1 MTEPDIDV
9 RERAV
14 KGVGWNGISQVTRQ
28 AFQFIVTAILAR
40 LLLPSDFGIIG
51 MAIIFTGLIFSL
63 REFGLSAAIVQ
74 RKGLDD
80 LHLSSSFWANI
91 AGGLVLFGICA
102 AIAPLAARFFKND
115 LVAPVLIVS
124 SLGLI
129 ISSFGVVHRASLL
142 RRLDFKAVAVAEI
155 GSSFG
160 YGIVSILLAALGFGV
175 WALVY
180 GTLCGTFLGVVLWW
194 IGFRWRPS
202 FSFSRQKFL
211 DLFRF
216 GANVMGTGI
225 VSYCH
230 QNVDYLV
237 IGRRLGASPLGIY
250 TLAFKL
256 VSLPLT
262 KISYV
267 VTGVTFPAFSRMQDD
282 DARLRRG
289 YTKTVRYI
297 SLFTLPILA
306 GLMVLAPQFV
316 RVIYGPKWLGAI
328 IPLRIMCLLGV
339 LKAVGTTVGSVL
351 KAKGRPDIE
360 LKYNSLLLVGM
371 SLAVVIGS
379 FYGIVGVAM
388 AVTLLVVIAFPMIQ
402 AVTNRLIN
410 LSFREYLVSLWP
422 AVFASSAMAVLVLV
436 WKSAMSWFLP
446 GRNLLLLVSST
457 GLGIVLYW
465 GILRLMGIEEMKEF
479 PLLLSQFPL
488 VRRLVGRRAGGT
500 GFGGGS

>member
-1 MTEPDIDV
+1 
-9 RERAV
+9 
-14 KGVGWNGISQVTRQ
+14 
-28 AFQFIVTAILAR
+28 
-40 LLLPSDFGIIG
+40 
-51 MAIIFTGLIFSL
+51 
-63 REFGLSAAIVQ
+63 
-74 RKGLDD
+74 
-80 LHLSSSFWANI
+80 FWANI
-91 AGGLVLFGICA
+91 AGGLVLFGICTA
-102 AIAPLAARFFKND
+102 MAPLAARFFKNE

-124 SLGLI
+124 SIGLL

-142 RRLDFKAVAVAEI
+142 RRLDFKAVAVADI

-160 YGIVSILLAALGFGV
+160 YGTVSILLAALGFGV

-180 GTLCGTFLGVVLWW
+180 GTLFGSFVGVVLWW

-202 FSFSRQKFL
+202 FSFSGQKFL

-225 VSYCH
+225 VGYCH

-237 IGRRLGASPLGIY
+237 IGRRLGAFPLGIY

-297 SLFTLPILA
+297 SLFAFPVLA
-306 GLMVLAPQFV
+306 GLMLLAPQFV
-316 RVIYGPKWLGAI
+316 RVIYGPKWLGAV
-328 IPLRIMCLLGV
+328 IPLRIMCVLGM

-360 LKYNSLLLVGM
+360 FKYNLLLLVGM
-371 SLAVVIGS
+371 SLAVLTGS
-379 FYGIVGVAM
+379 LHGIVGVAL

-402 AVTNRLIN
+402 AVTNRLIT
-410 LSFREYLVSLWP
+410 LSFKDYLRSLWP
-422 AVFASSAMAVLVLV
+422 AAFASSGMALLLFV
-436 WKSAMSWFLP
+436 WKSLLIRLVP
-446 GRNLLLLVSST
+446 GGNLLVLLSST
-457 GLGIVLYW
+457 VLGILLYW
-465 GILRLMGIEEMKEF
+465 GILRLIGIEEIKEF
-479 PLLLSQFPL
+479 PLILSQFPL
-488 VRRLVGRRAGGT
+488 LGRLFRETTGAKVRP
-500 GFGGGS
+500 GFMGSPR